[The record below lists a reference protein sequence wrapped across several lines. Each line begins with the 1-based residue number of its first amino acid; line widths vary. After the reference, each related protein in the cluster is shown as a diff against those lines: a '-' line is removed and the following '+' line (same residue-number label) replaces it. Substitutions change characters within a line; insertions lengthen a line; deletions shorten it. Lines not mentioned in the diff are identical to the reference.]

1 MRTEFLTR
9 AECNALRGVAI
20 LGIVLHNFCHWLP
33 GIVRENEYLFHAS
46 NASGLN
52 GILLSPDW
60 NLPMHLLSFFGHY
73 GVPMFLFL
81 SAYGLV
87 MKYEVPSQHSPVESV
102 GSAPIYDMKGKQKT
116 KPVWKDCADFL
127 WRHFVKLFRM
137 MIIGFALFVLVDAVT
152 PGRHRYELIDVVAQL
167 GLFNNLL
174 EYPDGIVGHRHSVI
188 WPGPYWFF
196 GLMMQL
202 YIIYRLLLYRRH
214 WGWTVGLMVACT
226 LVQMFCGPESTE
238 LYRLRY
244 NFIGGML
251 PFGYGL
257 LCARMPMHMPRGYNW
272 LFGLVSLWFIY
283 SLSMGYTGWF
293 FVPLFVCSA
302 GFCLVKV
309 TPEWLMRPLTWLGS
323 ISAALFVLHPITR
336 KILIP
341 ISRHD
346 GLYTGLALYIV
357 ATLVLAWLMNGLFVN
372 SKKGKE

>member
-20 LGIVLHNFCHWLP
+20 LGIVLHNYCHWLP
-33 GIVRENEYLFHAS
+33 GIVRENEYLFRAS
-46 NASGLN
+46 NASGLS
-52 GILLSPDW
+52 GILSSPDW
-60 NLPMHLLSFFGHY
+60 NLPLHLLSFFGHY
-73 GVPMFLFL
+73 GVPVFLFL

-87 MKYEVPSQHSPVESV
+87 MKYEMRPGLPGFGRKGMQFL
-102 GSAPIYDMKGKQKT
+102 GS
-116 KPVWKDCADFL
+116 
-127 WRHFVKLFRM
+127 HFMKLFRM
-137 MIIGFALFVLVDAVT
+137 MIIGFALFVLVDAIT
-152 PGRHRYELIDVVAQL
+152 PGRHRYELLDIVAQL

-174 EYPDGIVGHRHSVI
+174 EYPDGVVGHRHSVI

-202 YIIYRLLLYRRH
+202 YIIYRVLLYRRH
-214 WGWTVGLMVACT
+214 WGWTVGLMVVCT
-226 LVQMFCGPESTE
+226 LGQMLCGPESTE

-244 NFIGGML
+244 NFVGSML

-257 LCARMPMHMPRGYNW
+257 LCARMPMQMPRGYNW

-309 TPEWLMRPLTWLGS
+309 TPQWLLQPLTWLGG

-336 KILIP
+336 KVLIP

-346 GLYTGLALYIV
+346 GLYTGLALYVV
-357 ATLVLAWLMNGLFVN
+357 ASLVLAWLMSDLITGKNK
-372 SKKGKE
+372 SKS

>member
-1 MRTEFLTR
+1 MKKEFLTR

-20 LGIVLHNFCHWLP
+20 AGIVLHNFCHWLP
-33 GIVRENEYLFHAS
+33 GIIRENEYLFHA
-46 NASGLN
+46 NNVIGLSGVMS
-52 GILLSPDW
+52 SPDW
-60 NLPMHLLSFFGHY
+60 NLTLHLLSFFGHY

-87 MKYEVPSQHSPVESV
+87 MKYENGPEPNDYKLNATHASWWDKLKFQIKNS
-102 GSAPIYDMKGKQKT
+102 SALQ
-116 KPVWKDCADFL
+116 FL

-137 MIIGFALFVLVDAVT
+137 MVIGFGLFVLVDAMT
-152 PGRHRYELIDVVAQL
+152 PGRHRYELLDVVAQL

-174 EYPDGIVGHRHSVI
+174 EFPDGVAGHRHSVI

-202 YIIYRLLLYRRH
+202 YIVYRLFLYRRH
-214 WGWTVGLMVACT
+214 WGWTVGLMVVCT

-257 LCARMPMHMPRGYNW
+257 LVARMPMPMSRGYNW
-272 LFGLVSLWFIY
+272 LFGLMSLYFIY
-283 SLSMGYTGWF
+283 SLSFSYISWF

-309 TPEWLMRPLTWLGS
+309 TPDWLLRILTWLGG

-336 KILIP
+336 KVLIP

-357 ATLVLAWLMNGLFVN
+357 ASLVLAWVMSDLISG
-372 SKKGKE
+372 KKK

>member
-1 MRTEFLTR
+1 MP
-9 AECNALRGVAI
+9 V
-20 LGIVLHNFCHWLP
+20 
-33 GIVRENEYLFHAS
+33 
-46 NASGLN
+46 
-52 GILLSPDW
+52 
-60 NLPMHLLSFFGHY
+60 
-73 GVPMFLFL
+73 FLFL

-87 MKYEVPSQHSPVESV
+87 MKYEMRPGLPGFGRKGLQFL
-102 GSAPIYDMKGKQKT
+102 GS
-116 KPVWKDCADFL
+116 
-127 WRHFVKLFRM
+127 HFMKLFRM
-137 MIIGFALFVLVDAVT
+137 MIIGFALFVLVDAIT
-152 PGRHRYELIDVVAQL
+152 PGRHRYELLDIVAQL

-174 EYPDGIVGHRHSVI
+174 EYPDGVVGHRHSVI

-202 YIIYRLLLYRRH
+202 YIIYRVLLYRRH
-214 WGWTVGLMVACT
+214 WGWTVGLMAVCT
-226 LVQMFCGPESTE
+226 LVQMLCGPESTE

-244 NFIGGML
+244 NFVGSML

-257 LCARMPMHMPRGYNW
+257 LCARMPMQMPRGYNW

-309 TPEWLMRPLTWLGS
+309 TPQWLLQPLTWLGG

-336 KILIP
+336 KVLIP

-346 GLYTGLALYIV
+346 GLYTGLALYVV
-357 ATLVLAWLMNGLFVN
+357 ASLVLAWLMSDLITGKNK
-372 SKKGKE
+372 SKS

>member
-20 LGIVLHNFCHWLP
+20 IGIFLHNFCHWLP
-33 GIVRENEYLFHAS
+33 GIIRENEYLF
-46 NASGLN
+46 NADNVGALQ
-52 GILLSPDW
+52 GVMASPDW
-60 NLPMHLLSFFGHY
+60 NLPLHLLSFFGHY

-87 MKYEVPSQHSPVESV
+87 MKYEMRPGLSGFGRKGFKFL
-102 GSAPIYDMKGKQKT
+102 GS
-116 KPVWKDCADFL
+116 
-127 WRHFVKLFRM
+127 HFMKLFRM
-137 MIIGFALFVLVDAVT
+137 MIIGFALFVLVDAIT
-152 PGRHRYELIDVVAQL
+152 PGRHRYQLLDVVAQL

-174 EYPDGIVGHRHSVI
+174 EFPDGVPGHRHSVI

-202 YIIYRLLLYRRH
+202 YIIYRVLLYRRH
-214 WGWTVGLMVACT
+214 WGWTAALMVVCT
-226 LVQMFCGPESTE
+226 LVQMLCGPESTE

-257 LCARMPMHMPRGYNW
+257 LMARMPLRMPRNYNW
-272 LFGLVSLWFIY
+272 LFGLVSLYFIY
-283 SLSMGYTGWF
+283 SLSQGFYGWF

-309 TPEWLMRPLTWLGS
+309 TPQWLLKPLTWMGT
-323 ISAALFVLHPITR
+323 ISAALFVLHPIAR

-341 ISRHD
+341 VSRHD

-357 ATLVLAWLMNGLFVN
+357 ASIVLAWLLQSKLTN
-372 SKKGKE
+372 SQSSTSPK